1 MVIDHRYIKAM
12 KLLALLLGLTL
23 LGPLHAAQIVAEPFP
38 PAHFTSLYLV
48 KDTRGTITVISLKG
62 DDVTYQVTTAGKV
75 TENITVK
82 PSPDDWFK
90 FIMGLNN
97 AKVYKWAPKYYY
109 PGQGPSW
116 VIDLVME
123 DRKFGSEG
131 TNEYPKEGAEAE
143 PNENPA
149 SGPSVPFQLFW
160 QAALELV
167 GKAPP
172 PAKVGQAGG

>member
-1 MVIDHRYIKAM
+1 MKISVLIFFVILI
-12 KLLALLLGLTL
+12 L
-23 LGPLHAAQIVAEPFP
+23 PLHAGQIVAESFP
-38 PAHFTSLYLV
+38 PAHFTSLYIERDD
-48 KDTRGTITVISLKG
+48 KGTSTVIHLKG
-62 DDVTYQVTTAGKV
+62 DTIAYVVMTAGKV
-75 TENITVK
+75 TENTTVK

-131 TNEYPKEGAEAE
+131 TNEYPREGAEAE

-160 QAALELV
+160 QSALELV

-172 PAKVGQAGG
+172 PAKVDQAGG